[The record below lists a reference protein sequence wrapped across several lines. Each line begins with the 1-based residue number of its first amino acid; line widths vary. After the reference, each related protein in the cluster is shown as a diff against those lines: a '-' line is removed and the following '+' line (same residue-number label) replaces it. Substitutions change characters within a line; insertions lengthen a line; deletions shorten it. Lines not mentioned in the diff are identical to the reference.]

1 MVSVWKWGL
10 KGFFKKWGEG
20 LKLKS
25 WGYLGGVVKE
35 NEDLLLFDKR
45 DFFEGWG
52 GTFKDRGLHFLMI

>member
-1 MVSVWKWGL
+1 MILSKKCNGICVKV
-10 KGFFKKWGEG
+10 GFEGVFKKWGEG

-45 DFFEGWG
+45 DFFEG
-52 GTFKDRGLHFLMI
+52 